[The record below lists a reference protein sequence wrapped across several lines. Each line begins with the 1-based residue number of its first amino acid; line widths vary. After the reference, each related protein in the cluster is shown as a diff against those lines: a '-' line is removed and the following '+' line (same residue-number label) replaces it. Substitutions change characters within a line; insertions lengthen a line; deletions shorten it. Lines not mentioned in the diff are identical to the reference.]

1 MYGYLKFYDEEKKFG
16 FIRTSEEVSDIFFH
30 QDDIISPSGI
40 SCYQLKQI
48 RENQSISWEFKVMNY
63 FGKYKNSLKAIEIKI
78 YVHTN

>member
-40 SCYQLKQI
+40 SCY
-48 RENQSISWEFKVMNY
+48 
-63 FGKYKNSLKAIEIKI
+63 
-78 YVHTN
+78 